1 MLMLKSKKQTFMIY
15 MVGWCASVF
24 KIRIAVLVL
33 ILSFSLSLET
43 FSQMTTRDMDNF
55 KKLDKAKQKKQKQKG
70 PSINTKK
77 RSSSPKKT
85 RQKKSGF
92 TKKRYKLSYILRE
105 EYLMNISA

>member
-1 MLMLKSKKQTFMIY
+1 MLKSKKQTFMIF
-15 MVGWCASVF
+15 MERLFGSSRF
-24 KIRIAVLVL
+24 NLNSIFISVL
-33 ILSFSLSLET
+33 IIGFSLQS
-43 FSQMTTRDMDNF
+43 FSQMTTREMDNF
-55 KKLDKAKQKKQKQKG
+55 KKISKAKKKKEKQKG

-92 TKKRYKLSYILRE
+92 TKKRYKISYILRE